1 MEASPRSEDMAR
13 HTTANVAT
21 ISSREPT
28 EQEEGCRDQHR
39 AAYQV
44 GLDGLLVAVTDPAPD
59 WAGDAVGSV
68 LQAKDEAD
76 IDRTETELAEDLR
89 LQVD

>member
-1 MEASPRSEDMAR
+1 MSW
-13 HTTANVAT
+13 
-21 ISSREPT
+21 REPT
-28 EQEEGCRDQHR
+28 EQEEGSSDQHR

-44 GLDGLLVAVTDPAPD
+44 GLDGLLVAVTDPPPD

-68 LQAKDEAD
+68 LEAKDEAD
-76 IDRTETELAEDLR
+76 VDGTETELPKNLG

>member
-1 MEASPRSEDMAR
+1 MTWAQ
-13 HTTANVAT
+13 
-21 ISSREPT
+21 PT
-28 EQEEGCRDQHR
+28 KQEEGSRDQHR

-59 WAGDAVGSV
+59 RAGDAVGSV
-68 LQAKDEAD
+68 LQAEDETD
-76 IDRTETELAEDLR
+76 VDGTEAELPENLG